1 MAKDTIQI
9 NVRIRD
15 TERFRLILWELEQL
29 WGRMRIV
36 GSPFADELERI
47 LERNL
52 EGGDD
57 EKGAT

>member
-1 MAKDTIQI
+1 MADETIQI

-15 TERFRLILWELEQL
+15 TERFRLVLWELEQL

-52 EGGDD
+52 AVEDD
-57 EKGAT
+57 EK

>member
-1 MAKDTIQI
+1 MADATIQI

-15 TERFRLILWELEQL
+15 TERFRLVLWELEQL

-47 LERNL
+47 LERNFAV
-52 EGGDD
+52 EDD
-57 EKGAT
+57 EK